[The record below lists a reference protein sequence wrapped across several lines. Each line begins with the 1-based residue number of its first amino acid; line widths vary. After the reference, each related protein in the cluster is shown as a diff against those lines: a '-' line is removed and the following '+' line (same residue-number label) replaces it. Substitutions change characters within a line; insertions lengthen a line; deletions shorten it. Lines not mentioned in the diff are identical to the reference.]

1 MNLDLSGL
9 VFAKAPR
16 FKVNNIQELFSISGL
31 EELNYEVTIDVV
43 NASGYDNGNGVSI
56 KSGSAVFVFN
66 PRKYDKDNPDP
77 TQYFEIRNK
86 DELDVSEMDTIVKI
100 VNNGKVELPS
110 LPNSNTFSSYSV
122 YSPYKLYGADK
133 WIKVED
139 IPVRI
144 DVIDDIPYA
153 IFPND
158 KDYEGW
164 KLEATYQSYGS
175 YLDGVRVDYSNL
187 DDIPDFNS
195 TNPVTSKGIA
205 KALSNK
211 MDNVTFK
218 TINNESIIGEGNIEI
233 KTTNIVNSSGET
245 ISFQSPTPVL
255 SIINGDK
262 DFYERQI
269 IEINIDN
276 YSELEFY
283 DIQFSDNLSLDLG
296 LNNGKFRL
304 LASSLHDDFNGYIK
318 VRSYSIAN
326 GTSWSD
332 YGLLKVLIKALPTKL
347 GNPIIVDDTNKD
359 KLIDNKLQVLKSHY
373 EGIDSG
379 NLIEKNTILD
389 ISESNDD
396 KLIVNNELNNPLEY
410 DIETNE
416 GIIEKGIEI
425 ETIEGNGNVEGLV
438 EFYPLTKD
446 TNSYSGNNNFKVTRG
461 KEVKFVDNQLNY
473 VDRNTQLKASL
484 HKKAFIQRDTD
495 WSISFFMQL
504 NTLSFG
510 ASWLQVMRIGHLA
523 MNILDKNYSSGRDK
537 GKVAIGFVTLGG
549 YSSGW
554 GSATPFDMYK
564 WLGKKMHLVFT
575 HKKSDDSYF
584 KIKLNNQLIG
594 KTSFSGT
601 SNKRSTKY
609 SGDELQ
615 LGWNYG
621 HTVTSSQMYLS
632 NLRIYD
638 RVLSDEEIKEIYDN
652 GIVDKLIVTQSSIS
666 HSLPNPPTKAI
677 LKDSDVSIK
686 VDNKELEKSNTTLD
700 IDSGLSTSDL
710 SGLEF
715 SADTFDVEIS
725 NPDKVKELKLIP
737 IEEVK

>member
-16 FKVNNIQELFSISGL
+16 FKVNNIQELFSINGL
-31 EELNYEVTIDVV
+31 EDLNYEVTIDVV

-66 PRKYDKDNPDP
+66 PRKYDKNNLDP

-110 LPNSNTFSSYSV
+110 LPNSNTFSSYTV

-133 WIKVED
+133 WLKIEN

-144 DVIDDIPYA
+144 DIIDDIPYA

-164 KLEATYQSYGS
+164 KLEATYQAYGS
-175 YLDGVRVDYSNL
+175 YLDGVKVDYSNL
-187 DDIPDFNS
+187 NDTPDFNS
-195 TNPVTSKGIA
+195 NNPVTSKGIA

-211 MDNVTFK
+211 MDNITFK

-233 KTTNIVNSSGET
+233 KTTNIVNSSGEVV
-245 ISFQSPTPVL
+245 SFQSPTPVL

-347 GNPIIVDDTNKD
+347 GNPIIVDDTNKG
-359 KLIDNKLQVLKSHY
+359 KLVDNKLQVLKSHY

-379 NLIEKNTILD
+379 TLIEKNTILD
-389 ISESNDD
+389 ISESND

-425 ETIEGNGNVEGLV
+425 ETIEGQGNVEGLV

-446 TNSYSGNNNFKVTRG
+446 LKSNSGNNDLKVTRG
-461 KEVKFVDNQLNY
+461 KGVKFVNGFVNPLSS
-473 VDRNTQLKASL
+473 NTQIQYDFPNNQIMINQYNDWTISYY
-484 HKKAFIQRDTD
+484 HKWKDGRAGNTSWYAPVQIGNFRPYFRIANSGENNILFIQEH
-495 WSISFFMQL
+495 
-504 NTLSFG
+504 NG
-510 ASWLQVMRIGHLA
+510 K
-523 MNILDKNYSSGRDK
+523 KNYYGMYNNSFRAEDIIDMKLVHLTFTYDK
-537 GKVAIGFVTLGG
+537 KDNGKFKMYINDKLVPLDTFKLITGGVT
-549 YSSGW
+549 
-554 GSATPFDMYK
+554 TD
-564 WLGKKMHLVFT
+564 HLP
-575 HKKSDDSYF
+575 D
-584 KIKLNNQLIG
+584 
-594 KTSFSGT
+594 
-601 SNKRSTKY
+601 NK
-609 SGDELQ
+609 LQ
-615 LGWNYG
+615 LGYTQWS
-621 HTVTSSQMYLS
+621 TTAYLS
-632 NLRIYD
+632 NLRIYN

-652 GIVDKLIVTQSSIS
+652 GIVDKLITTQSSIN
-666 HSLPNPPTKAI
+666 HSLSNPPTKAI

-700 IDSGLSTSDL
+700 IDNGLSTSDL

-737 IEEVK
+737 IEEVSQ

>member
-31 EELNYEVTIDVV
+31 EDLNYEVTIDVV

-77 TQYFEIRNK
+77 TKYFEIRNK

-110 LPNSNTFSSYSV
+110 LPNSNTFSSYTV
-122 YSPYKLYGADK
+122 YSPYKLYGVEK

-379 NLIEKNTILD
+379 NLIEKNTVLD
-389 ISESNDD
+389 ISESND

-425 ETIEGNGNVEGLV
+425 ETIEGQGNVEGLV

-446 TNSYSGNNNFKVTRG
+446 LKSYSGNNDLKVTRG
-461 KEVKFVDNQLNY
+461 KRVKFIN
-473 VDRNTQLKASL
+473 
-484 HKKAFIQRDTD
+484 
-495 WSISFFMQL
+495 
-504 NTLSFG
+504 
-510 ASWLQVMRIGHLA
+510 
-523 MNILDKNYSSGRDK
+523 
-537 GKVAIGFVTLGG
+537 GFVNPLSNDTQIQ
-549 YSSGW
+549 YD
-554 GSATPFDMYK
+554 F
-564 WLGKKMHLVFT
+564 
-575 HKKSDDSYF
+575 
-584 KIKLNNQLIG
+584 LNNQIMINQYNDWTISYFHKWKDGKAGTTWYAPVVIGNFRPYFEIIDYGESAIYLIQEHNG
-594 KTSFSGT
+594 KKNYYGMYRNFFRTNDVINMKLIHLAFTHDKKDNGKFKMYFNGKLVPLDKFKLVTGGITIDSTPDNRLYLGYSKWSTSA
-601 SNKRSTKY
+601 
-609 SGDELQ
+609 
-615 LGWNYG
+615 
-621 HTVTSSQMYLS
+621 YLS

-638 RVLSDEEIKEIYDN
+638 RVLSDEEVKEIYDN
-652 GIVDKLIVTQSSIS
+652 GIVDKLIVTQSSIN
-666 HSLPNPPTKAI
+666 HSLSNPPTKAI

-686 VDNKELEKSNTTLD
+686 VDNKVLEKSNTTLD

-715 SADTFDVEIS
+715 SVDTFDVEIS

-737 IEEVK
+737 IEEVSQ